1 MTAPAVRG
9 GFLQVTSQGVI
20 WLPLGSRLVDRL
32 RGRLSGTPQGR
43 ILAGSDSSSS
53 PILEVLRAEPR
64 SQRDLPMVFYA
75 EWSPRSGGA
84 RSLKDTETLGV
95 LEWGAAA
102 VDIDQAQAVLGE
114 VERRLTDE
122 LGRCGLDLQHADGLG
137 RDTQWAQLTDGGPSL
152 FLWCSACGYLAERD
166 AARFGL
172 AQPPIANVEALRE
185 VHTPGASTI
194 KILCDQVGVAPSS
207 TLKALFLTADG
218 ETLLALL
225 RGDLEASL
233 EKVRYEIGAKEVRP
247 AAPEEISRLG
257 VAAGY
262 AGPVGLKVRPERRG
276 QGVWVV
282 ADRSIVASANL
293 VTGANRDG
301 FHLLGVNYPRDF
313 AVTETFDFARAPRG
327 APCAACGGTLAERK
341 GLVIARRRTFEQGFA
356 YVRGED
362 GLQQGAMISIQVSLG
377 AVTAAV
383 ITAARQETGFMFPP
397 TCSPFHVHLIELAGG
412 PDLTAALEE
421 MDGLGLEVLV
431 DDRDLSA
438 GVKFAESEWI
448 GAPVQVVAGRKSFE
462 GGGVEMRT
470 PNREKRIIR
479 IADLI
484 PCVLAVTGEVM

>member
-1 MTAPAVRG
+1 MRQSPAGLDRMTAPAVRG
-9 GFLQVTSQGVI
+9 GYLRVTSQGVI
-20 WLPLGSRLVDRL
+20 WLPLGARLVDRL
-32 RGRLSGTPQGR
+32 RGRLSGTPQGP
-43 ILAGSDSSSS
+43 ILAGPDSASS
-53 PILEVLRAEPR
+53 PILEMLRPDPR
-64 SQRDLPMVFYA
+64 SDRELPLVLSS
-75 EWSPRSGGA
+75 EWSPRSSAA

-102 VDIDQAQAVLGE
+102 VDADQAQAALGE
-114 VERRLTDE
+114 VEKRLIGA
-122 LGRCGLDLQHADGLG
+122 LARCGLDLQHADGLG
-137 RDTQWAQLTDGGPSL
+137 RDTQWAQLTDDGPAL
-152 FLWCSACGYLAERD
+152 FLRCSACGYLAER
-166 AARFGL
+166 ATARFGL
-172 AQPPIANVEALRE
+172 AEPPIANIEALRE
-185 VHTPGASTI
+185 VH
-194 KILCDQVGVAPSS
+194 VAPSA

-233 EKVRYEIGAKEVRP
+233 EKVRHEIGAKEVRP

-257 VAAGY
+257 VVAGY

-276 QGVWVV
+276 HGVWVV
-282 ADRSIVASANL
+282 ADRSIVSSANL

-327 APCAACGGTLAERK
+327 APCAACGGALAEKK
-341 GLVIARRRTFEQGFA
+341 GLVLARRRAFEQGFVFA
-356 YVRGED
+356 RGED
-362 GLQQGAMISIQVSLG
+362 GLQHGAMVSLQVSLG

-383 ITAARQETGFMFPP
+383 ITAARQETGFKFPA

-438 GVKFAESEWI
+438 GVKFAEADWI

-470 PNREKRIIR
+470 PNGEKRIIR
-479 IADLI
+479 TADLI
-484 PCVLAVTGEVM
+484 QCVLDVTGEVM